1 MATASLPLNKFRL
14 LATTLNSGSNM
25 IYSSSLDVST
35 IVLSCQITNLVS
47 STQYVTVQLA
57 KSGSASKLTLLKEGA
72 IPVSESLS
80 PLAGKLVLEK
90 GDQFYINSAVSG
102 SLDAILSV
110 LENANN

>member
-1 MATASLPLNKFRL
+1 MATSTLPLNKFRL
-14 LATTLNSGSNM
+14 LATNLISGSNL

-35 IVLSCQITNLVS
+35 IVLSCQITNLS
-47 STQYVTVQLA
+47 ANTQYTSVQLA
-57 KSGSASKLTLLKEGA
+57 KSGSASMITLLKDGA

-90 GDQFYINSAVSG
+90 GDQFYITSAVSG
-102 SLDAILSV
+102 SLDAVLSV

>member
-1 MATASLPLNKFRL
+1 MAVSTLPLNKFRL
-14 LATTLNSGSNM
+14 LATTLSSGSNM

-35 IVLSCQITNLVS
+35 IVLSCQITNVTG

-57 KSGSASKLTLLKEGA
+57 KSGSANKLTLLKDGA

-110 LENANN
+110 LENANT